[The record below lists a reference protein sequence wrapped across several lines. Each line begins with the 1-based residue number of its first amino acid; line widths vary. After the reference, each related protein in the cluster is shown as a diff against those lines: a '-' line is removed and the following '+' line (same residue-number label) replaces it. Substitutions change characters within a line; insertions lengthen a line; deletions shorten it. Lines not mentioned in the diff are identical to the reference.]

1 MFGGVSYITADSL
14 YMAQKRAERSAF
26 ENYVADS
33 IFYYAQN
40 KRLTARLYDVL
51 KGDDGESGDEIA
63 ARVIKNAGLKVK
75 TGGGN
80 LNG

>member
-1 MFGGVSYITADSL
+1 MFGGVSYITAELL
-14 YMAQKRAERSAF
+14 YMAQKRAEHSAF

-33 IFYYAQN
+33 LFYYAQN